1 MGLID
6 FLNVLLRLNI
16 PLFCVLMF
24 MKGQNCCCHPGSRG
38 TVSGLRGKLACSGG
52 LLTSPAVRLPEH
64 SSDSGGSLP
73 SGISMQKGMEGNLT
87 VFIICVPSLDFQTL
101 GML

>member
-24 MKGQNCCCHPGSRG
+24 MKGRELPLPPRRQGDLSLG
-38 TVSGLRGKLACSGG
+38 KQGAFLRVGAIHF
-52 LLTSPAVRLPEH
+52 H
-64 SSDSGGSLP
+64 SSQRHCFFRGQQSQRTNQSN
-73 SGISMQKGMEGNLT
+73 STVFMTRISFLGFHTLGNHTDAMQK
-87 VFIICVPSLDFQTL
+87 
-101 GML
+101 